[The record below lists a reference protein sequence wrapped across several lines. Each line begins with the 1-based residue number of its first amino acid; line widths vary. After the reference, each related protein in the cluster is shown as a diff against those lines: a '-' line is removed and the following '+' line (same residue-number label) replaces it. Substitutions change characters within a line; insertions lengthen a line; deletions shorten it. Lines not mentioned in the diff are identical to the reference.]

1 MCHRDIETTTQ
12 RIALASLRFFK
23 RTSMPENE
31 FIHFLSVLSLA
42 NDQLRAEAQACLEDL
57 DAKNSETLLS
67 TASTHHVI
75 VRAFEQHDS
84 SAMMGRFSA
93 LAAAERAR
101 ALRAIDRL
109 HEICRV
115 LEESD
120 CRVCVIKSLD
130 HWPDFGTDL
139 DLLTCSP
146 EETVV
151 GIMTERFRASIEKPT
166 WSDRVARKLNFRM
179 PGLSEF
185 VEIHFGRLGQAGEN
199 AELADRILERRVERE
214 VADKSF
220 WVPAPEDRILL
231 ATLQRLYRHYYVRIC
246 DIANTKAL
254 IESGSVD
261 FDELRRA
268 AKRVGIWPGVS
279 TYLRLV
285 SGYVHHY
292 GGRHLELPR
301 RVWLAS
307 SFGIEKVYANAGF
320 LRLPLF
326 PQGAQ
331 LYVRQLIRA
340 MRRRDT
346 TGAIRLG
353 LVPPL
358 AIAANIRFKVSGDEQ
373 GIW

>member
-1 MCHRDIETTTQ
+1 M
-12 RIALASLRFFK
+12 S
-23 RTSMPENE
+23 ENE
-31 FIHFLSVLSLA
+31 YIHLLSVLSLA
-42 NDQLRAEAQACLEDL
+42 EPRLRAEAEACLDDL
-57 DAKNSETLLS
+57 DSEDSRILLS
-67 TASTHHVI
+67 TASAHHVV
-75 VRAFEQHDS
+75 VRALGRPDS
-84 SAMMGRFSA
+84 SAVMGQFGA
-93 LAAAERAR
+93 LADEERSRAR
-101 ALRAIDRL
+101 RAVERL
-109 HEICRV
+109 HEICQV
-115 LEESD
+115 LEEND
-120 CRVCVIKSLD
+120 CPVCVIKSLD

-139 DLLTCSP
+139 DLLTCSS
-146 EETVV
+146 EKTVTS
-151 GIMTERFRASIEKPT
+151 IMAERFGAQIDSPT
-166 WSDRVARKLNFRM
+166 WSDRVARKLNFRI
-179 PGLSEF
+179 PELPEL

-199 AELADRILERRVERE
+199 AKLAVRVLERRVVLE
-214 VADKSF
+214 VAGKSF
-220 WVPAPEDRILL
+220 WVPAPEERVLL

-254 IESGSVD
+254 IDSGSVE

-268 AKRVGIWPGVS
+268 AKRAGIWPGVA

-292 GGRHLELPR
+292 GGRHLALPG

-326 PQGAQ
+326 PQGTQ

-340 MRRRDT
+340 MRRRDIP
-346 TGAIRLG
+346 GAIRLG

-358 AIAANIRFKVSGDEQ
+358 AVAANTRFRVSGDEH

>member
-1 MCHRDIETTTQ
+1 M
-12 RIALASLRFFK
+12 S
-23 RTSMPENE
+23 ENE

-42 NDQLRAEAQACLEDL
+42 NDRLRGEAEACLEDL
-57 DAKNSETLLS
+57 DVENSETLLS
-67 TASTHHVI
+67 TASTHHVV
-75 VRAFEQHDS
+75 VRAFEQPES
-84 SAMMGRFSA
+84 SAVMSRFASV
-93 LAAAERAR
+93 AAAERAR
-101 ALRAIDRL
+101 ALRAVDRL
-109 HEICRV
+109 YEMCQV
-115 LEESD
+115 LEEND

-139 DLLTCSP
+139 DLLTCAP

-151 GIMTERFRASIEKPT
+151 GVMTDLFGASIETPT

-179 PGLSEF
+179 PGLPEL

-199 AELADRILERRVERE
+199 AKLADRILDRRVVRE
-214 VADKSF
+214 VAGKSL
-220 WVPAPEDRILL
+220 WVPAPEERILL

-246 DIANTKAL
+246 DIANTKVL
-254 IESGSVD
+254 IESGAVD
-261 FDELRRA
+261 FDELRRT
-268 AKRVGIWPGVS
+268 AKRAGIWPGVA

-285 SGYVHHY
+285 SGYAHHY

-326 PQGAQ
+326 PQGTQ

-340 MRRRDT
+340 MRRRDAA
-346 TGAIRLG
+346 GAIRLS

-358 AIAANIRFKVSGDEQ
+358 AVAANIRFKVSGNEH